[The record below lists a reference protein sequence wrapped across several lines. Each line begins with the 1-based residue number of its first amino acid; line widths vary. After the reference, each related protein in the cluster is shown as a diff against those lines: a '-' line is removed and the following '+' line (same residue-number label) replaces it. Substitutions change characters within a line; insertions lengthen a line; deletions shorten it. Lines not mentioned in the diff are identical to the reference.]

1 METIKEPEF
10 VKVTFNFFSNDKC
23 GSFKFCRPYEVR
35 TDFILKLVEM
45 TPEER
50 LMALQE
56 FLDYGNKGRSCEFHW
71 QGDFYQA
78 KMIDEEME
86 LRQKKHLEKM
96 RSARI
101 KN

>member
-1 METIKEPEF
+1 MEYIREPEF

-45 TPEER
+45 KPEER
-50 LMALQE
+50 LMSLQE
-56 FLDYGNKGRSCEFHW
+56 FLDYGNKGKSCEFHW

-78 KMIDEEME
+78 KVEDEETK
-86 LRQKKHLEKM
+86 QKQKILLEKM
-96 RSARI
+96 RAARK